1 MEGLGI
7 ENVEFINAEF
17 SEGVPDLLEKLDKI
31 DLFYVDGNH
40 GYAPTMK
47 YFQWIIEKAHN
58 DTFMIFDDINWSADM
73 RKAWDEI
80 CQSEKINVS
89 MELFR
94 MGIVLKREEQEK
106 QHFVLKF

>member
-1 MEGLGI
+1 
-7 ENVEFINAEF
+7 
-17 SEGVPDLLEKLDKI
+17 
-31 DLFYVDGNH
+31 
-40 GYAPTMK
+40 
-47 YFQWIIEKAHN
+47 
-58 DTFMIFDDINWSADM
+58 MIFDDINWSADM

-94 MGIVLKREEQEK
+94 MGVVLKREEQVK